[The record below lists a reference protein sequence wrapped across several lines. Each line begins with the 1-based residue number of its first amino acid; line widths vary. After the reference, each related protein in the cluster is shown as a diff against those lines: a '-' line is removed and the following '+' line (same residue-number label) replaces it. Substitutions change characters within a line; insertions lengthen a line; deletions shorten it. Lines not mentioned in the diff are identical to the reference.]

1 MFKEEKGMTLVSLV
15 IAIVVLLALAGTVVF
30 LVFGK
35 NGIAAG
41 NPIVV
46 QTQDRNYAEDMVKV
60 GLKGVRNE
68 AKTSNIETTISG
80 EVSSTS
86 QMTNDEK
93 MDLLIDLL
101 GGNDFSK
108 ESETVLNYK
117 GSGNTFKITVNFE
130 NYTITKIE

>member
-1 MFKEEKGMTLVSLV
+1 MFKEERGMTLVSLV
-15 IAIVVLLALAGTVVF
+15 IAIVVLLALAGTVLF

-35 NGIAAG
+35 NGIATG

-60 GLKGVRNE
+60 GLKAVRNE
-68 AKTSNIETTISG
+68 ARTSNIETTSSG
-80 EVSSTS
+80 ETSSTA
-86 QMTNDEK
+86 QMTNNEK

-101 GGNDFSK
+101 SGKDFSK

-117 GSGNTFKITVNFE
+117 ANGNTFKITVNFD
-130 NYTITKIE
+130 NYTITRIE